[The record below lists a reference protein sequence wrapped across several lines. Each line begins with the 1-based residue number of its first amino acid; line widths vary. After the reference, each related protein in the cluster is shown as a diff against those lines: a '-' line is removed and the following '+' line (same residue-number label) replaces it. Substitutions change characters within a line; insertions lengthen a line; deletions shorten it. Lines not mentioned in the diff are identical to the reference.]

1 MGFVFLG
8 LPPRACCCAVNPI
21 QCCQFVWKFWK
32 KRKTRREKPVRSMS
46 KRTGMCQIKKTKC
59 CASASPRRERE
70 RERWVVPRRSL
81 HEKLAEV
88 VGVWILL
95 LLFGPAGI
103 FMANCPLDGPG
114 KMAKTSNFFVGFSR
128 STIQWNYR
136 QVDENQLSLS
146 IVNAQ
151 E

>member
-21 QCCQFVWKFWK
+21 QCCQLVWKFWK
-32 KRKTRREKPVRSMS
+32 KRKEKLAVKSRSGRWVKGPECVKLRRRNAA
-46 KRTGMCQIKKTKC
+46 R
-59 CASASPRRERE
+59 PRLRGE